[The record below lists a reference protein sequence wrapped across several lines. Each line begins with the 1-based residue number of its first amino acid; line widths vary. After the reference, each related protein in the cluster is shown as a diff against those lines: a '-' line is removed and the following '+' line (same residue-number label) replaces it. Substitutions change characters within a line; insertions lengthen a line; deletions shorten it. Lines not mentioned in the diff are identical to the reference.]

1 MRKDRLD
8 IFGLGAILAV
18 TLLFS
23 VNQMIIKETTA
34 GLQPVFF
41 AGLRSALAVVFV
53 GLWLMYRGLWGRVLW
68 ADLGAGLAIGVVFSV
83 EFLGLFV
90 ALDLTSVSRAAI
102 IFYSMPVWFAILA
115 HFGLPNERLNLLRS
129 SGLILAFCGTA
140 LAILSRDSAGHGNLL
155 GDLCALLGAMGWAG
169 TAYLARATNLRIA
182 GPEVQL
188 FWMVLVS
195 AVILLVVSPF
205 FGPLIRAIEPIHW
218 FWLLFQ
224 ASVVVT
230 GGFILWLF
238 LLSAYP
244 SATVTSFS
252 FLTPVFSILLGYFA
266 YNETITAQIVVSAAM
281 VGTGIMLINRRH

>member
-68 ADLGAGLAIGVVFSV
+68 ADLGAGLAIGVVFSI

-169 TAYLARATNLRIA
+169 TAYLARATNLCIA

-218 FWLLFQ
+218 FWLFFQ

>member
-140 LAILSRDSAGHGNLL
+140 LAILSRDSAGHGHLL

>member
-23 VNQMIIKETTA
+23 VNQMIIKETTS

-41 AGLRSALAVVFV
+41 AGLRSALAVIFV
-53 GLWLMYRGLWGRVLW
+53 GLWLIYRGLWGRVLW

-115 HFGLPNERLNLLRS
+115 HFGLPNERLNLLRGI
-129 SGLILAFCGTA
+129 GLILAFFGTA

-195 AVILLVVSPF
+195 AVILLLVSPF

-252 FLTPVFSILLGYFA
+252 FLTPVFSILLGYIA
-266 YNETITAQIVVSAAM
+266 YNETITAQILVSATM
-281 VGTGIMLINRRH
+281 IGTGIMLINRRS

>member
-23 VNQMIIKETTA
+23 VNQMIIKETTN

-41 AGLRSALAVVFV
+41 AGLRSALAVLFV
-53 GLWLMYRGLWGRVLW
+53 GLWLGYRGLWGRVIR
-68 ADLGAGLAIGVVFSV
+68 ADLGAGLAIGVVFSI

-115 HFGLPNERLNLLRS
+115 HFGLPNERLNLLRGV
-129 SGLILAFCGTA
+129 GLILAFCGTA
-140 LAILSRDSAGHGNLL
+140 LAILTRDSAGHGSLL
-155 GDLCALLGAMGWAG
+155 GDLCALMGAMGWAG
-169 TAYLARATNLRIA
+169 TAYLARATNLRVA

-195 AVILLVVSPF
+195 AVILLLVSPM
-205 FGPLIRAIEPIHW
+205 FGPVIREIEPIHW
-218 FWLLFQ
+218 FWLFFQ

-238 LLSAYP
+238 LLSYYP

-252 FLTPVFSILLGYFA
+252 FLTPIFSILLGYIA
-266 YNETITAQIVVSAAM
+266 YQETISPQILISAAM
-281 VGTGIMLINRRH
+281 IGTGIMMINRRN